1 MLSKSWQVVEGVGA
15 GMMVCDDEGARA
27 LGVCDDGARWK
38 APSMLLKLWRVVEQ
52 VGGGM
57 TKARDD
63 EGARALG
70 VCDDGARWYQTMHD
84 APSQPNTVRPSER
97 MGLRKA
103 HSLGHVATD

>member
-70 VCDDGARWYQTMHD
+70 
-84 APSQPNTVRPSER
+84 APSQPNTVRLSER